1 MRSEI
6 RWIQRERGEEEVE
19 EGRRKRKDDTRNR
32 RKEKVSEE
40 KDDGDKGEKAKWRK
54 KLISP
59 TNSKILSYYLD

>member
-19 EGRRKRKDDTRNR
+19 ERREREKMIRGIGGRRKCQRGR
-32 RKEKVSEE
+32 

-59 TNSKILSYYLD
+59 TNSKIVLNY